1 MTTNDLALSAFD
13 GTHIAYRIEGN
24 GPPLVLTNGLTTS
37 MAFWKYIRPIWL
49 RRHTVVT
56 WDLPGHGRSGPAR
69 SAEGAR
75 FDAHPKIIQQ
85 IMRSTGIERAAQI
98 GWSTGS
104 QSVLETYRQMPELC
118 QSLVLLLGGAGRTLD
133 HTRLPLPGEAI
144 DWLARRLPQA
154 AFTAMFHTLAA
165 AFGSPAAPIAGR
177 LFGLVGPDLTR
188 ADLRELTDHIATVD
202 PITLQRMLRS
212 SQEHDAHG
220 VLSCLQVPL
229 LIVAGE
235 QDPFAPPELV
245 GERLRRAAPGSEL
258 VRLAGATH
266 TAMLEQPEHI
276 AEIIERFL
284 GSQAPAGP
292 SCASSS

>member
-13 GTHIAYRIEGN
+13 GTRIAYRVEGS

-37 MAFWKYIRPIWL
+37 ISFWKYLRPIWL
-49 RRHTVVT
+49 RRHTIVT
-56 WDLPGHGRSGPAR
+56 WDLPGHGRSGPAL

-75 FDAHPKIIQQ
+75 FDAHPSIIRQ
-85 IMRSTGIERAAQI
+85 IMHATGIERATQI

-133 HTRLPLPGEAI
+133 HTRLPLPGKAI
-144 DWLARRLPQA
+144 DWLAQKLPQA
-154 AFTAMFHTLAA
+154 VFSAIFHALAA
-165 AFGSPAAPIAGR
+165 AFRSPAAPIAGR
-177 LFGLVGPDLTR
+177 LFGLVGPDLR
-188 ADLRELTDHIATVD
+188 HADLRELTDHIATVD
-202 PITLQRMLRS
+202 PITLQRMLHS
-212 SQEHDAHG
+212 SQEHDAHE
-220 VLSCLQVPL
+220 VLSSLHVPL

-235 QDPFAPPELV
+235 QDPFAPAALV

-258 VRLAGATH
+258 VRLADATH

-276 AEIIERFL
+276 AELIERFL
-284 GSQAPAGP
+284 QTQGP
-292 SCASSS
+292 KGATPMLH